1 MAEQPPKTRVLTLR
15 VGEDDHT
22 EILRKTKEA
31 GMTTSEF
38 LRDVFINAKLTFNVK
53 EPLIYSKTQLLPS
66 DKSRPPE
73 R

>member
-53 EPLIYSKTQLLPS
+53 EPLI
-66 DKSRPPE
+66 
-73 R
+73 